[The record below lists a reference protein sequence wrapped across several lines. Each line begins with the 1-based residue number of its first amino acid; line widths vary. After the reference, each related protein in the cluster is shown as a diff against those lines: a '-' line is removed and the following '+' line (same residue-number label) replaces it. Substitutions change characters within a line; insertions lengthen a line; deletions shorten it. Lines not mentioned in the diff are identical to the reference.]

1 MIPGFPYVA
10 RIAMLA
16 QFCIVAWA
24 FQASLDGPVQNVS
37 RTKTVAQET
46 GRQPLLRVA
55 SSLVLIPV
63 HVTEVGGTSVTSLK
77 KEDFL
82 LFENGVPQVITHFAQ
97 DDAPV
102 SAGVLL
108 DISGSMKNKM
118 TLASQAAT
126 SFFQFANPAD
136 EFFLVEFNSRPK
148 LKVPFT
154 QDWAE
159 IVDEIEHAKASGQTA
174 LLDAIHLALAQM
186 KHARNVRKALIVL
199 SDGGD
204 NFSRRNF
211 NQLKSTLVEADV
223 QVYSMGVFDRNYAVK
238 HTSEERNGPRLLDQ
252 VAIHSGGRDFPVS
265 DIEDLPAIGVEMA
278 RDLRNQYVLGYSPP
292 TLAADGKYH
301 RVELQLAPQYTPSLR
316 AHYRSGYYAPNPE

>member
-1 MIPGFPYVA
+1 MIRGFPSVA

-16 QFCIVAWA
+16 QCCTIACA
-24 FQASLDGPVQNVS
+24 FQAPLDGPVQIVP
-37 RTKTVAQET
+37 RAKPVAPEAA
-46 GRQPLLRVA
+46 RQPLMRVA

-63 HVTEVGGTSVTSLK
+63 HVTEVSGTSVTGLK

-82 LFENGVPQVITHFAQ
+82 LFEDGVPQVITHFAQ
-97 DDAPV
+97 DDAPL

-108 DISGSMKNKM
+108 DTSGSMKNKM
-118 TLASQAAT
+118 ALASQAAT

-148 LKVPFT
+148 LKAPFT
-154 QDWAE
+154 HEWNE
-159 IVDEIEHAKASGQTA
+159 IVDEIGHAKAFGQTA
-174 LLDAIHLALAQM
+174 MLDAIHLALAQM

-211 NQLKSTLVEADV
+211 NQLKSTLIEADV
-223 QVYSMGVFDRNYAVK
+223 QVYAMGIFDRNYAVK

-252 VAIHSGGRDFPVS
+252 VAIHSGGRDFPII
-265 DIEDLPAIGVEMA
+265 DLEDLPQVGVQMA
-278 RDLRNQYVLGYSPP
+278 RDLRNQYVLGYSPT
-292 TLAADGKYH
+292 TLTTDGKYH
-301 RVELQLAPQYTPSLR
+301 HVELQLAPQYTLNLR
-316 AHYRSGYYAPNPE
+316 AHYRSGYYAPNP